1 MQEFDEIKKMLKFT
15 EEITDNINKLLI
27 NESEMDS
34 NKISELYFKRK
45 DLLSKLKSLAEKND
59 NKEFV
64 NNEKYQWAERIRDI
78 TEKDR
83 KNLELLKKV
92 AESKGTEIKNLMNKR
107 ALLIY
112 KD

>member
-45 DLLSKLKSLAEKND
+45 DLLSKLKSLAEKDD

-64 NNEKYQWAERIRDI
+64 NNEKYQWSERIKNI

-83 KNLELLKKV
+83 NNLELLKKV